1 MHVEGQLT
9 SELLEVDIDPQV
21 TDPLLVRHPAE
32 LLVFARALASK
43 MTGTK
48 FGLHRASSS
57 NLFVYVEGD
66 TFCMG
71 QILYGDFTDERP
83 SSERYKYG
91 VISRHV
97 SNERYL
103 EADYRYNMK
112 STQNIAKALSLACRF
127 FRRFSV
133 SECASEFLPKL
144 SNEINGRYWALDKE
158 VEETTTAVFGTRF
171 HMDKLTT
178 SPIMAEMRWLNM
190 RGHQFSEPDL
200 NSKVAALIAKF
211 DELIV
216 LKKARKNFLFA
227 QAVATPSGETIIS
240 TCHVQTN
247 GHGTEIHGDYN
258 SLGTWVGTPVPHTY
272 VEGEVPEELVAKL
285 AVLSMC
291 EIGQYVSNVG
301 MRVLGNACFAE
312 ITEEEYFD

>member
-1 MHVEGQLT
+1 MHIKGQLT
-9 SELLEVDIDPQV
+9 SELIEVDIDPQV
-21 TDPLLVRHPAE
+21 TDPLLVRHPDE

-48 FGLHRASSS
+48 FGFKGASRT

-71 QILYGDFTDERP
+71 QILYGDFTDGDY
-83 SSERYKYG
+83 SKGHLKYG
-91 VISRHV
+91 VVSRHV

-103 EADYRYNMK
+103 ESDYRYNLK
-112 STQNIAKALSLACRF
+112 STQDIAKALSLACRF

-144 SNEINGRYWALDKE
+144 SNEIYCRYWALDEE
-158 VEETTTAVFGTRF
+158 VEKTTTAVFGTRF
-171 HMDKLTT
+171 HMDKLTK
-178 SPIMAEMRWLNM
+178 SPVMAEMRWLNM

-200 NSKVAALIAKF
+200 SSKVAALIAKF
-211 DELIV
+211 DELTV

-240 TCHVQTN
+240 TCHVQTS
-247 GHGTEIHGDYN
+247 GHGTQIHGDYN
-258 SLGTWVGTPVPHTY
+258 SLGTWVKTPVPHTY

-291 EIGQYVSNVG
+291 EIDQYVSNVG

-312 ITEEEYFD
+312 ITEEEVC

>member
-1 MHVEGQLT
+1 MV
-9 SELLEVDIDPQV
+9 
-21 TDPLLVRHPAE
+21 
-32 LLVFARALASK
+32 
-43 MTGTK
+43 
-48 FGLHRASSS
+48 
-57 NLFVYVEGD
+57 
-66 TFCMG
+66 
-71 QILYGDFTDERP
+71 
-83 SSERYKYG
+83 
-91 VISRHV
+91 SRHV

-103 EADYRYNMK
+103 ESDYRYNLK
-112 STQNIAKALSLACRF
+112 STQDIAKALSLACRF

-144 SNEINGRYWALDKE
+144 SNEIYCRYWALDEE
-158 VEETTTAVFGTRF
+158 VEKTTTAVFGTRF
-171 HMDKLTT
+171 HMDKLTK
-178 SPIMAEMRWLNM
+178 SPVMAEMRWLNM

-211 DELIV
+211 DELTV

-247 GHGTEIHGDYN
+247 GHGTEI
-258 SLGTWVGTPVPHTY
+258 TWGRDFSTTTY

-312 ITEEEYFD
+312 ITEEEVC